1 MGTRNTKADVE
12 RILASINEAAED
24 LGLRGAGNWAVE
36 TKGGSYLYLT
46 DRSGKAGPGAGAH
59 GYPPAG
65 TGPGETIEEL
75 GNGWHS
81 AYERLFTL
89 RRDLLTVQL
98 RQGEQ

>member
-1 MGTRNTKADVE
+1 MSTRNTKADVA
-12 RILASINEAAED
+12 RILESLNEAAKD
-24 LGLRGAGNWAVE
+24 LNLRGAGNWAVE

-46 DRSGKAGPGAGAH
+46 DRSGMMPGSHAQ
-59 GYPPAG
+59 GYPPNG

-89 RRDLLTVQL
+89 RRDLLTVQI
-98 RQGEQ
+98 RQGK

>member
-1 MGTRNTKADVE
+1 MGTRNTRADVE
-12 RILASINEAAED
+12 RILASINEAAEK
-24 LGLRGAGNWAVE
+24 LGLRGAGNWVVE
-36 TKGGSYLYLT
+36 TRGGTYLYLS
-46 DRSGKAGPGAGAH
+46 DRTAADAEGR
-59 GYPPAG
+59 
-65 TGPGETIEEL
+65 TGPGEMIEEL